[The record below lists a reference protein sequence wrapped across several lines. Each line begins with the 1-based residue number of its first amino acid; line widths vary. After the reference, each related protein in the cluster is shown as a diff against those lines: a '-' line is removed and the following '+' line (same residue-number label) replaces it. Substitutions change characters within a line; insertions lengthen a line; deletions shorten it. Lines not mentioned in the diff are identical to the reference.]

1 MPISSAVWGM
11 IMLITA
17 VIGIDSLK
25 HLNQISVPA
34 LVIIMGVGCFM
45 AVKTYGTAGLDKAID
60 TSMTMVQ
67 GVALTASFM
76 GVTMTC
82 APDFT
87 RYQKSHKGVWASSF
101 VGILPAGLI
110 LLIMGAS
117 LTKIVG
123 ENDLSLI
130 MCNIGLPIL
139 GSIVLILAT
148 WTTNTTNAYTA
159 GINMVMLFNLK
170 DEKRA
175 LVTGI
180 AGIVGTI
187 MAVLGMLSDIS
198 AFFDWLGYLFL
209 PVGGVMIG
217 DYFISRRGKVDAWGY
232 VPGFNWAGIIAALA
246 GALIS
251 IYLDVSWA
259 IFLGFIVSAIAYSV
273 LYKLLPKK
281 EEISIKG
288 ESLGK
293 VA

>member
-1 MPISSAVWGM
+1 
-11 IMLITA
+11 
-17 VIGIDSLK
+17 
-25 HLNQISVPA
+25 
-34 LVIIMGVGCFM
+34 
-45 AVKTYGTAGLDKAID
+45 
-60 TSMTMVQ
+60 
-67 GVALTASFM
+67 
-76 GVTMTC
+76 
-82 APDFT
+82 
-87 RYQKSHKGVWASSF
+87 
-101 VGILPAGLI
+101 
-110 LLIMGAS
+110 MGAS